1 MAVIRRSTKLT
12 NYTKHTKP
20 EKLMPTATKTA
31 KAGGPRMSDEA
42 VKAKTGKTWK
52 EWFAVLDRAGAKK
65 MTHQE
70 IANYLHTKH
79 AVPPWWTQM
88 VTVTYEQQAG
98 LRDKH
103 QRPDG
108 YQISVSRTITVPLS
122 KLYKSVASEKSRSA
136 WLEERDLKVRKATP
150 NKTMR
155 ATWSDGKQH
164 LEFYF
169 YPKGDAKTQIVV
181 QHSKISDAKNAAK
194 LKTYWSAALDRL
206 RESLE

>member
-1 MAVIRRSTKLT
+1 MA
-12 NYTKHTKP
+12 
-20 EKLMPTATKTA
+20 TATKTA
-31 KAGGPRMSDEA
+31 KAASPRMSDDA

-52 EWFAVLDRAGAKK
+52 EWFAILDRAGAKK

-70 IANYLHTKH
+70 IANHLHTKH
-79 AVPPWWTQM
+79 DVPPWWTQM

-108 YQISVSRTITVPLS
+108 YQISVSRTINVPVS
-122 KLYKSVASEKSRSA
+122 KLYKSVANEKTRNV
-136 WLEERDLKVRKATP
+136 WLDEDGLVVRKSTA
-150 NKTMR
+150 NKSMR
-155 ATWSDGKQH
+155 VTWSDGKQG
-164 LEFYF
+164 LEFNF
-169 YPKGDAKTQIVV
+169 YPKGDTKSQVVV

-206 RESLE
+206 RQSLE